1 MTDLQKDYRDFK
13 EEIMLWNENPENMQD
28 SYPGGLVQDLKE
40 SCVASGFFALKL
52 LSELNDKGVLTKE
65 LLTE

>member
-13 EEIMLWNENPENMQD
+13 EEIIRWNKNVENMQD
-28 SYPGGLVQDLKE
+28 SYPEGLVQDLKE
-40 SCVASGFFALKL
+40 SCVAYGFFALKL
-52 LSELNDKGVLTKE
+52 IEELNNKGILTKE